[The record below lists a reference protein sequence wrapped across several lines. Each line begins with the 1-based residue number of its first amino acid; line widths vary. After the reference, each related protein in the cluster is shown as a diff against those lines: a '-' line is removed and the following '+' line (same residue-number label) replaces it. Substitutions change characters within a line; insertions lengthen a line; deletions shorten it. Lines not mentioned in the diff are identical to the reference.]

1 MRKIGTIYLSVIIA
15 LLAVWLLPR
24 LYRIITAEGYSTPFT
39 LYSCVINDFTA
50 LEDSRKGDLLFKDTA
65 GREYGDTVQ
74 PLFYH
79 RAQKLDGTARYT
91 INGRTLTDEEIE
103 TNNIYFTS
111 SPEDVNADM
120 PPVYLMLE
128 SDPPRGD
135 LQDAE
140 YAFVNRKNGPAM
152 IRIEDNTEDKALS
165 EAFRTSMAAAGF
177 KFPAVLV
184 NGNPNTRKAYDEGY
198 LMTDSEG
205 GLFHIKLLDGQ
216 PSVEHIQLPDSID
229 IKHVSLIEH
238 DNRASI
244 AYLTDSQDRFYIIDS
259 LRTLH
264 PTDVKADLSKQNMML
279 VGDVFHYTV
288 KVSDSDGESFWAL
301 RNGDFSTVKT
311 LRRDYPESTVFDL
324 PKYIFPV
331 QLSMTSSLDG
341 WVRPRFY
348 NFSWI
353 GLVVDVIAV
362 GLFFGLRAR
371 AKRRK

>member
-1 MRKIGTIYLSVIIA
+1 
-15 LLAVWLLPR
+15 
-24 LYRIITAEGYSTPFT
+24 
-39 LYSCVINDFTA
+39 
-50 LEDSRKGDLLFKDTA
+50 
-65 GREYGDTVQ
+65 
-74 PLFYH
+74 
-79 RAQKLDGTARYT
+79 
-91 INGRTLTDEEIE
+91 
-103 TNNIYFTS
+103 
-111 SPEDVNADM
+111 M

-353 GLVVDVIAV
+353 GLVVDVIAA

-371 AKRRK
+371 SKRRK

>member
-39 LYSCVINDFTA
+39 LYSCVINDFTE
-50 LEDSRKGDLLFKDTA
+50 LENSRRSELLFKDTA

-79 RAQKLDGTARYT
+79 RAQKLDGTARYD

-111 SPEDVNADM
+111 SPEKVNADM

-128 SDPPRGD
+128 SAPPRGD

-140 YAFVNRKNGPAM
+140 YALVNRKKGPAM
-152 IRIEDNTEDKALS
+152 IRIEDNTEDEALS
-165 EAFRTSMAAAGF
+165 EAFSSAMSAAGF
-177 KFPAVLV
+177 RYPAVLV
-184 NGNPNTRKAYDEGY
+184 NGNPSTRKDYDEGY
-198 LMTDSEG
+198 LMTDSDGE
-205 GLFHIKLLDGQ
+205 LFHVKMVHGQ
-216 PSVEHIQLPDSID
+216 PSVEHIALPDSVE
-229 IKHVSLIEH
+229 IKTVSIIEH

-244 AYLTDSQDRFYIIDS
+244 AYLTDTKDRFYIIDS

-264 PTDVKADLSKQNMML
+264 STDVKADLTKQSMML
-279 VGDVFHYTV
+279 VGDVFYYTV
-288 KVSDSDGESFWAL
+288 KVSDNDGENFWAL

-311 LRRDYPESTVFDL
+311 LRRDYPESSAFDL

-341 WVRPRFY
+341 WVRPRFHS
-348 NFSWI
+348 FSWI
-353 GLVVDVIAV
+353 GLLVDVIAA

-371 AKRRK
+371 SKRRK